1 VNVDELEVVVRRT
14 LAEIAPDVDPAGVDA
29 SADFHDELGLD
40 SMDLLNLAIGLH
52 EATGIDIPEVDA
64 ARIECIADC
73 VSYLH
78 AHGAG

>member
-1 VNVDELEVVVRRT
+1 
-14 LAEIAPDVDPAGVDA
+14 
-29 SADFHDELGLD
+29 
-40 SMDLLNLAIGLH
+40 MDLLNLAIGLH